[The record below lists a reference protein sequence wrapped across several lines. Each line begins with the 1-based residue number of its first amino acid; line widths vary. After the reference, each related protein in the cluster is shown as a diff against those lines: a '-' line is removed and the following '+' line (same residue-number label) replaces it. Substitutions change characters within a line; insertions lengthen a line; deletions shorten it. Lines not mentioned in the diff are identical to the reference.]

1 MQRQE
6 GAAQCM
12 QQSMGGVR
20 TQGYFSIC
28 RSSKLQRQT
37 VEGGKPRLT
46 MGGLVPS
53 KRSQKSP
60 VARVASNHGP
70 YTGFLTGSAE
80 APLAIIAQMLPCRNS
95 ITQVFISVCKFQLGR
110 GCRPAPYC
118 RVKNWRHGQCRCSG
132 QQFLPD
138 ETKPSISRRPSAT
151 TPRSLLSPAK
161 TYLEA
166 ELTSE
171 DKFWVIAAS
180 TPEELLAAA
189 TLRAQIFYSYPQV
202 DMTLAGIEAVGA
214 RVANDLII
222 DDLLRTRRKS
232 EFTRESKFEALG
244 MRVKCLLAVCRQSSV
259 ESIGGGVAT
268 SCLLAPPPVPSIDS
282 SSTGALVAIGTLD
295 VQRGTKAT
303 ADVNLVT
310 FQLHAVAHRAQQ
322 RKNRVQKGRNS
333 GTDYFPVEHE
343 DTFDQAYIFNLG
355 VIAAARRMGV
365 GKALMVAAL
374 KVAKQMELQVL
385 FVHVEED
392 NSGALALYKSLGYGV
407 VEEEEEAVEVQGL
420 LSRPRRML
428 LSFWLL

>member
-1 MQRQE
+1 M
-6 GAAQCM
+6 AISA
-12 QQSMGGVR
+12 
-20 TQGYFSIC
+20 
-28 RSSKLQRQT
+28 L
-37 VEGGKPRLT
+37 
-46 MGGLVPS
+46 
-53 KRSQKSP
+53 SP
-60 VARVASNHGP
+60 H
-70 YTGFLTGSAE
+70 T
-80 APLAIIAQMLPCRNS
+80 
-95 ITQVFISVCKFQLGR
+95 LGR
-110 GCRPAPYC
+110 CAPGAGAPQCSARREPRNACSSPWAEFERKDTFQFVGARNCNDRQWRAASRDC

-295 VQRGTKAT
+295 VQVRHIPSPG
-303 ADVNLVT
+303 LVK
-310 FQLHAVAHRAQQ
+310 LRSRAVREAMCPEWPHCRVHHELTSLCI
-322 RKNRVQKGRNS
+322 RK
-333 GTDYFPVEHE
+333 
-343 DTFDQAYIFNLG
+343 
-355 VIAAARRMGV
+355 
-365 GKALMVAAL
+365 
-374 KVAKQMELQVL
+374 
-385 FVHVEED
+385 
-392 NSGALALYKSLGYGV
+392 
-407 VEEEEEAVEVQGL
+407 
-420 LSRPRRML
+420 
-428 LSFWLL
+428 

>member
-1 MQRQE
+1 M
-6 GAAQCM
+6 AISA
-12 QQSMGGVR
+12 
-20 TQGYFSIC
+20 
-28 RSSKLQRQT
+28 L
-37 VEGGKPRLT
+37 
-46 MGGLVPS
+46 
-53 KRSQKSP
+53 SP
-60 VARVASNHGP
+60 H
-70 YTGFLTGSAE
+70 T
-80 APLAIIAQMLPCRNS
+80 
-95 ITQVFISVCKFQLGR
+95 LGR
-110 GCRPAPYC
+110 CAPGAGAPQC
-118 RVKNWRHGQCRCSG
+118 SARREPRNACSSPWAEFERKDTFQFVGARNCNDRQWRAASRDWVKNWRHGQCRCSG

-295 VQRGTKAT
+295 VQDGTGTKAT

>member
-1 MQRQE
+1 M
-6 GAAQCM
+6 C
-12 QQSMGGVR
+12 S
-20 TQGYFSIC
+20 
-28 RSSKLQRQT
+28 
-37 VEGGKPRLT
+37 
-46 MGGLVPS
+46 
-53 KRSQKSP
+53 
-60 VARVASNHGP
+60 
-70 YTGFLTGSAE
+70 
-80 APLAIIAQMLPCRNS
+80 
-95 ITQVFISVCKFQLGR
+95 
-110 GCRPAPYC
+110 

-295 VQRGTKAT
+295 VQEPRPLQMSTLSPSSSMLWHIEPSNGRIGWVSKLAISWLAT
-303 ADVNLVT
+303 PSLLPKPEYTLRPFRAVVIQIESLHDLQCPRLTHLV
-310 FQLHAVAHRAQQ
+310 
-322 RKNRVQKGRNS
+322 
-333 GTDYFPVEHE
+333 
-343 DTFDQAYIFNLG
+343 
-355 VIAAARRMGV
+355 AAR
-365 GKALMVAAL
+365 
-374 KVAKQMELQVL
+374 
-385 FVHVEED
+385 
-392 NSGALALYKSLGYGV
+392 
-407 VEEEEEAVEVQGL
+407 L
-420 LSRPRRML
+420 L
-428 LSFWLL
+428 

>member
-1 MQRQE
+1 M
-6 GAAQCM
+6 AISA
-12 QQSMGGVR
+12 
-20 TQGYFSIC
+20 
-28 RSSKLQRQT
+28 L
-37 VEGGKPRLT
+37 
-46 MGGLVPS
+46 
-53 KRSQKSP
+53 SP
-60 VARVASNHGP
+60 H
-70 YTGFLTGSAE
+70 T
-80 APLAIIAQMLPCRNS
+80 
-95 ITQVFISVCKFQLGR
+95 LGR
-110 GCRPAPYC
+110 CAPGAGAPQCSARREPRNACSSPWAEFERKDTFQFVGARNCNDRQWRAASRDC

-295 VQRGTKAT
+295 VQDGTGTKAT

>member
-295 VQRGTKAT
+295 VQVRAEESDEPMAERGWDDWKDGTGTKAT

-322 RKNRVQKGRNS
+322 RKNRVGVKASNLMACNTKFASKARVYSASFS
-333 GTDYFPVEHE
+333 G
-343 DTFDQAYIFNLG
+343 
-355 VIAAARRMGV
+355 
-365 GKALMVAAL
+365 
-374 KVAKQMELQVL
+374 
-385 FVHVEED
+385 
-392 NSGALALYKSLGYGV
+392 
-407 VEEEEEAVEVQGL
+407 
-420 LSRPRRML
+420 SRDSDREPP
-428 LSFWLL
+428 

>member
-110 GCRPAPYC
+110 GCRPAPY
-118 RVKNWRHGQCRCSG
+118 WRSHDCTMSILFRFV
-132 QQFLPD
+132 QQ
-138 ETKPSISRRPSAT
+138 
-151 TPRSLLSPAK
+151 AK

-232 EFTRESKFEALG
+232 EFTRVLVCATI
-244 MRVKCLLAVCRQSSV
+244 RVHGLMVVQDARLWVLAQ
-259 ESIGGGVAT
+259 
-268 SCLLAPPPVPSIDS
+268 
-282 SSTGALVAIGTLD
+282 
-295 VQRGTKAT
+295 
-303 ADVNLVT
+303 
-310 FQLHAVAHRAQQ
+310 
-322 RKNRVQKGRNS
+322 VQKGRNS

>member
-1 MQRQE
+1 M
-6 GAAQCM
+6 
-12 QQSMGGVR
+12 
-20 TQGYFSIC
+20 
-28 RSSKLQRQT
+28 
-37 VEGGKPRLT
+37 
-46 MGGLVPS
+46 
-53 KRSQKSP
+53 
-60 VARVASNHGP
+60 
-70 YTGFLTGSAE
+70 
-80 APLAIIAQMLPCRNS
+80 
-95 ITQVFISVCKFQLGR
+95 
-110 GCRPAPYC
+110 
-118 RVKNWRHGQCRCSG
+118 KNWRHGQCRCSG

-295 VQRGTKAT
+295 VQ
-303 ADVNLVT
+303 
-310 FQLHAVAHRAQQ
+310 
-322 RKNRVQKGRNS
+322 VQKGRNS